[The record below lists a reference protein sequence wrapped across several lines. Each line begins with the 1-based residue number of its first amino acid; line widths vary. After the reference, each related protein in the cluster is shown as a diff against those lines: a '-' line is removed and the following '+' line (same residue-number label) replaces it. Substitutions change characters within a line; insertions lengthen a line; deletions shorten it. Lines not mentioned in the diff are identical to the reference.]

1 MAKRRT
7 TKSAPE
13 SSTSTSIGEMS
24 VAQLRDALAQHERM
38 GRSLQTRRATL
49 VEKLKAVDAQ
59 IAAMGGMVA
68 SGKRPR
74 NDATLVEALTTL
86 LTGKEMTVNVA
97 SEEVQKVGYMTTSP
111 AFRTIVNQTLI
122 NHPKRFKRV
131 SRGVYTAKG

>member
-1 MAKRRT
+1 MAKRRSP
-7 TKSAPE
+7 KSASE
-13 SSTSTSIGEMS
+13 SSANTGIGELS

-38 GRSLQTRRATL
+38 GQSLHRRRANL

-68 SGKRPR
+68 SGERPR
-74 NDATLVEALTTL
+74 NDATLVNALEAL
-86 LTGKEMTVNVA
+86 LTGKEMTVTVA
-97 SEEVQKVGYMTTSP
+97 SEEVQKAGYMTTSP
-111 AFRTIVNQTLI
+111 SFRVIVNQTLI